1 MNMAKM
7 HKAVQQYNRVG
18 VSSSV
23 EAASPHRLIEMLM
36 SGAMEKIA
44 FAKGFMERGNISEKG
59 GHISWAI
66 SIIEGLRAS
75 LDLKTGGEIA
85 QNLDDL
91 YDYMTRRL
99 ARANVENNPDILDE
113 VASLMSSVKNAWE
126 QVPNEM
132 SEHSAAQH
140 NMNTANHNNHKSL

>member
-18 VSSSV
+18 ISSSV

-36 SGAMEKIA
+36 DGALEKIA
-44 FAKGFMERGNISEKG
+44 FAKGFMERGDISEKG
-59 GHISWAI
+59 SHISWAI
-66 SIIEGLRAS
+66 SIVEGLRAS
-75 LDLKTGGEIA
+75 LDLDAGGEIA

-99 ARANVENNPDILDE
+99 ARSNVENSPDILDE
-113 VASLMSSVKNAWE
+113 VSSLMSSVKNSWQ
-126 QVPNEM
+126 QVP
-132 SEHSAAQH
+132 SQLDDKKW
-140 NMNTANHNNHKSL
+140 NNIQK

>member
-140 NMNTANHNNHKSL
+140 NMNTTNHNNHKSL